1 MKTVRFQYIQRQAD
15 FNRIKGSEIDARHKV
30 INSAS
35 TTGKTFGKDKI
46 RSISYTR
53 INSKWEEGT
62 GKKYK

>member
-1 MKTVRFQYIQRQAD
+1 M
-15 FNRIKGSEIDARHKV
+15 DARHEV
-30 INSAS
+30 INSVS

-62 GKKYK
+62 GEKYKWISV